1 MKSYL
6 TAARLATKLQML
18 LCGKKSKLFVAV
30 EGVTDF
36 RLYSK
41 VFVTSV
47 CEIVVGESKQNV
59 VEAVILCNEKHLQ
72 GVIGIVDADFWH
84 MDKQQIP
91 ENIFITDSH
100 DLETML
106 INSKA
111 YENVLL
117 EYGDGGKVNRFEMR
131 KKKTIKETLLENVA
145 LVGYLRKLSLTYE
158 WGFNFNHLDFKEF
171 TTISDLAIEEE
182 RLIKSLVFHCKK
194 QEVKN
199 SEMVIQILH
208 QTISPQDDL
217 WQVCCGHD
225 LMELMTLGFIHLF
238 GNYNAKKMIVGQLEG
253 SFRLAYQDYYF
264 KQTKLYESLC
274 KWEEKHE
281 KYHLFME
288 SIDKI

>member
-1 MKSYL
+1 MGIDNRIGGRGMKSYL

-117 EYGDGGKVNRFEMR
+117 EYGDGGKVNRFELR
-131 KKKTIKETLLENVA
+131 KKKNNQRNFIRKCGTSRLFKETL
-145 LVGYLRKLSLTYE
+145 
-158 WGFNFNHLDFKEF
+158 FNL
-171 TTISDLAIEEE
+171 
-182 RLIKSLVFHCKK
+182 
-194 QEVKN
+194 
-199 SEMVIQILH
+199 
-208 QTISPQDDL
+208 
-217 WQVCCGHD
+217 
-225 LMELMTLGFIHLF
+225 
-238 GNYNAKKMIVGQLEG
+238 
-253 SFRLAYQDYYF
+253 
-264 KQTKLYESLC
+264 
-274 KWEEKHE
+274 
-281 KYHLFME
+281 
-288 SIDKI
+288 